1 MRAGSYRQSLLRNHA
16 PGCTRSEIG
25 EIHGTDE
32 SNQMVWADAHRL
44 RDRGDDSDLGVGV
57 RAVAARVRRAT
68 GAPACGAE
76 ECRRGRASTDSG
88 ADRARAHR
96 GHRQAQIF
104 GLRNARG
111 LAAAAWWRILTAV
124 ELVEALHRPAIE
136 HGPRRQS

>member
-68 GAPACGAE
+68 GVPACGAE
-76 ECRRGRASTDSG
+76 ECRRGRPPTDPE
-88 ADRARAHR
+88 ADRPRAPR
-96 GHRQAQIF
+96 GPRQAHIRR
-104 GLRNARG
+104 LHTAAR
-111 LAAAAWWRILTAV
+111 LAAAAGRRTLT
-124 ELVEALHRPAIE
+124 P
-136 HGPRRQS
+136 